1 MNRRISIFLL
11 ALVTSVIVS
20 VDASAQSYVLLGWN
34 DLGMHC
40 SNKDFSKIA
49 VLPPYNNIHA
59 QLVMKSQDGADLVTN
74 GYTVSYSIPGNTYS
88 VGKTNF
94 WTYAQQLFSLPAPLT
109 PNIGLTGNGLTGN
122 LQINGNGFLATGIPV
137 TPFQDTN
144 LVKEKPYQLIRLV
157 ARSAATSAILAT
169 TDVVIPVSNEISCV
183 KSGCHNS
190 EQAILN
196 SHDEVDG
203 KFNRNGPVLC
213 ASCHASNAL
222 GTTGMAEAKSLSYR
236 IHKEHADKLDKLGKS
251 KSSKL
256 AVCYNCHPGPNT
268 KCYRDVMLTDAQK
281 VCQDCH
287 GNMAKVASTI
297 QENGRRPWLDEPK
310 CGTCH
315 TTKYA
320 EEPGKLYRES
330 KGHGGLYCSSCHG
343 SPHAIVPTTQAND
356 NLQNLRLQ
364 GFAGTL
370 TTCTVC
376 HPSKPAGAG
385 PHGVMYKE
393 DGTST
398 VPSGYEL
405 GDIYPN
411 PLSSA
416 MNSSAVIDFR
426 LPEDSYVTLL
436 IHDASGRQVASLL
449 DGKQS
454 AGLHTETIDLS
465 ALHPGIYLYTLRT
478 GAFSAT
484 KKLVVLR

>member
-1 MNRRISIFLL
+1 MKRRISVFLL
-11 ALVTSVIVS
+11 ALVATALVA

-49 VLPPYNNIHA
+49 VLPPYNNIRA
-59 QLVMKSQDGADLVTN
+59 QLVMKSQDGADLVTT

-94 WTYAQQLFSLPAPLT
+94 WTYAQQLFALPAPLA
-109 PNIGLTGNGLTGN
+109 PNIGLTGNGLTGSLN
-122 LQINGNGFLATGIPV
+122 IDGNGFLVTGIPV
-137 TPFQDTN
+137 TPYQDTN
-144 LVKEKPYQLIRLV
+144 LVKEKPYQLIHLV
-157 ARSAATSAILAT
+157 ARSTATSTILAT
-169 TDVVIPVSNEISCV
+169 TDVVIPVSNEIGCV
-183 KSGCHNS
+183 KSGCHAS

-196 SHDEVDG
+196 GHDEVDG

-222 GTTGMAEAKSLSYR
+222 GTTGMAKAKSLSFR
-236 IHKEHADKLDKLGKS
+236 LHNEHADKLDKLGKS

-256 AVCYNCHPGPNT
+256 AVCYNCHPGTET

-287 GNMAKVASTI
+287 GNMKQVAESI
-297 QENGRRPWLDEPK
+297 SNGRRPWLDEPK
-310 CGTCH
+310 CGSCH

-320 EEPGKLYRES
+320 EESGKLYRES

-370 TTCTVC
+370 KTCTVC
-376 HPSKPAGAG
+376 HPTQPSGTG
-385 PHGVMYKE
+385 PHGVTYHK
-393 DGTST
+393 DGSASI
-398 VPSGYEL
+398 PAGYEL

-411 PLSSA
+411 PVHSTEITR
-416 MNSSAVIDFR
+416 AVIDFR
-426 LPEDSYVTLL
+426 IPGESDVSLQV
-436 IHDASGRQVASLL
+436 HDATGKLVVTLL

-454 AGLHTETIDLS
+454 AGFHAETIDLS
-465 ALHPGIYLYTLRT
+465 ALHPGMYFYTLRT
-478 GAFSAT
+478 GAFSET